1 MSDET
6 TPAATED
13 TAPAAADAIA
23 PAAAEDEDLTVDAT
37 AITDGAYTLFVA
49 DFNDTE
55 TAWEAYELL
64 KEVEDGKTVEIEG
77 VLVIK
82 READGQVEVQKATDH
97 STRRGLGWGVVGGV
111 VLGVLFPPSII
122 GSAVVLGAGG
132 AAVGKLR
139 EVHHKNELEAEL
151 ADAIEPG
158 HSGILALVSD
168 PGVIEIRKALDKA
181 NRIVEKAVDDVLADD
196 IKAAAKDS
204 EDEAAPEA

>member
-1 MSDET
+1 MSEDT
-6 TPAATED
+6 TPAAT
-13 TAPAAADAIA
+13 DAS
-23 PAAAEDEDLTVDAT
+23 DLTVEAT
-37 AITDGAYTLFVA
+37 AISDGAYTLFVA

-132 AAVGKLR
+132 AAVGKAR
-139 EVHHKNELEAEL
+139 EQHHKKEIAQEMQ
-151 ADAIEPG
+151 DAIAPG
-158 HSGILALVSD
+158 HSGIIALVSD
-168 PGVIEIRKALDKA
+168 PGEVKIREALAKA
-181 NRIVEKAVDDVLADD
+181 NGIVESAVDEVAAAD
-196 IKAAAKDS
+196 IKAAAKAA
-204 EDEAAPEA
+204 EAE

>member
-1 MSDET
+1 MSDEI
-6 TPAATED
+6 TPAATDEIEVE
-13 TAPAAADAIA
+13 AAAIS
-23 PAAAEDEDLTVDAT
+23 
-37 AITDGAYTLFVA
+37 DGAYTLFVA

-55 TAWEAYELL
+55 TAWDAYELL
-64 KEVEDGKTVEIEG
+64 KEVEDGKRVEIEG

-132 AAVGKLR
+132 AAVGKVR
-139 EVHHKNELEAEL
+139 ELHHKTELEAEL
-151 ADAIEPG
+151 ADAIQPG

-168 PGVIEIRKALDKA
+168 PGVVEIRKALDKA
-181 NRIVEKAVDDVLADD
+181 NRIVEKAVDNVVADD
-196 IKAAAKDS
+196 IKAAAKES
-204 EDEAAPEA
+204 EATPEG